1 MLRIVKVSLGGV
13 ATFGS
18 YLSYSRMFG
27 SSARNTHD
35 NREAHLQL
43 IAKAKEFCTP
53 AMQTLFRIRRKLPS
67 LMDDLWQWGEA
78 SDRLELSTNS
88 RMAALAD
95 AMVAPCRCHG
105 EWWPCVHGALTANGI
120 ATEQL
125 AHDFY
130 LNFASGRSETVPV
143 IVLAGLYG
151 GEGKSLLLSPIPAF
165 LGDE

>member
-1 MLRIVKVSLGGV
+1 
-13 ATFGS
+13 
-18 YLSYSRMFG
+18 
-27 SSARNTHD
+27 
-35 NREAHLQL
+35 
-43 IAKAKEFCTP
+43 
-53 AMQTLFRIRRKLPS
+53 MQTYLFRIRQKLPS

-105 EWWPCVHGALTANGI
+105 EWWACVHGALTANGI

-125 AHDFY
+125 AHEFY

-151 GEGKSLLLSPIPAF
+151 GEGKSLLLSPIPAL
-165 LGDE
+165 LGDEYVMQGLASGAFPMMDLPSKEAVIVNEWKFTTAPISLAS